1 MPRLKATLHDTS
13 MNELDLLAYALAE
26 EVIRRKRAELRAAEL
41 ERKLAEL
48 QKEPKV
54 GTPKT

>member
-1 MPRLKATLHDTS
+1 

-41 ERKLAEL
+41 DRKLAEL